1 MTSRDDDLGRWR
13 EELGRLARAV
23 VGHLETHPDGADLR
37 VVEALGAALS
47 GAVDAAAAG
56 DETALRAMA
65 CARAGTQRLMGACLL
80 VYDLLDAARDQD
92 HDTAAEDLRRALYG
106 VAANAG
112 GNPPR
117 RLAYLRGREADLAV
131 VRGALA
137 EWCAIPRGTTIPKNS
152 GTALHRL
159 LTLYGIA
166 PNGRNSLV
174 LWSRPSMRR
183 INPSGN

>member
-1 MTSRDDDLGRWR
+1 MGNGDDQWR
-13 EELGRLARAV
+13 EELGRLTRAV

-47 GAVDAAAAG
+47 AAVDAAAAG
-56 DETALRAMA
+56 DEKALRAMA
-65 CARAGTQRLMGACLL
+65 GARAGTQRLRSACLS
-80 VYDLLDAARDQD
+80 VFDLLDAARDQD
-92 HDTAAEDLRRALYG
+92 HDTAADDLRRALYG

-112 GNPPR
+112 GDPPR
-117 RLAYLRGREADLAV
+117 RLAYLRGREADLAA

-137 EWCAIPRGTTIPKNS
+137 EWSAIPRGATTPKNS
-152 GTALHRL
+152 GAALHHL
-159 LTLYGIA
+159 LALYGIA
-166 PNGRNSLV
+166 PNGLTSLL